1 MGDDRVNDGVGDEQP
16 EDYGTPFSEPD
27 ELKSTIPPDHP
38 QTDSNIDLH
47 ELYDEGLDG
56 AAEIEEPN
64 KGDNVVGFGE
74 HQDADL

>member
-47 ELYDEGLDG
+47 E
-56 AAEIEEPN
+56 PN